1 MVPGPGSPIA
11 VGAAPNGI
19 ATGDFN
25 GDGNLDLAVANR
37 DSNSVSVLLG
47 DGRGAFKE
55 APGSPLPA
63 GRAPVFVVVGDIN
76 EDGSPDLLMSQH
88 EGTYDVIR
96 LQGDGQGGFK
106 SFGRPLRTKKSTDP
120 HGHGIALAD
129 VDGDSHLDLITLNAG
144 VHQGKGDE
152 SISVFRGNGR
162 GGFRLAA
169 GSPIPIGGTPAYLA
183 MADLNKDGSAEL
195 VTTLE
200 AKAELR
206 ILLADKKGGFTP
218 TPSPPRLAGPG
229 LTLGDLDGDGNHDL
243 VVTHGDRSHITI
255 LAGDGLGNFRLLHG
269 AFPVGR
275 NSYRVAVGD
284 FNGDR
289 RLDVALSNDAS
300 VTVLFGD
307 GEGQLQPVPG
317 SPFSVGENPLEI
329 AVGDFNKDGK
339 DDLAAANRRSNTVS
353 ILLAR

>member
-1 MVPGPGSPIA
+1 
-11 VGAAPNGI
+11 
-19 ATGDFN
+19 
-25 GDGNLDLAVANR
+25 LAVANR
-37 DSNSVSVLLG
+37 DSDTVSVLLG
-47 DGRGAFKE
+47 DGRGGFQE
-55 APGSPLPA
+55 ATGSPLPA
-63 GRAPVFVVVGDIN
+63 GHAPVFVVVGDIN
-76 EDGSPDLLMSQH
+76 EDGNPDLLVSQH
-88 EGTYDVIR
+88 EGTNDVIR
-96 LQGDGQGGFK
+96 LLGDGQGGFTR
-106 SFGRPLRTKKSTDP
+106 FRRPLRTKNSSRP

-162 GGFRLAA
+162 GGFRLAR
-169 GSPIPIGGTPAYLA
+169 GSPIPIGGTPAHLA
-183 MADLNKDGSAEL
+183 LGDVNRDGTPDLA
-195 VTTLE
+195 TTLE

-218 TPSPPRLAGPG
+218 SPDAPRLGG
-229 LTLGDLDGDGNHDL
+229 HSLTLGDLTGDGNQDL

-255 LAGDGLGNFRLLHG
+255 LMGDGQGNFRLLHD

-275 NSYRVAVGD
+275 NCYRAAVGD

-307 GEGQLQPVPG
+307 AEGQLQPAPG
-317 SPFSVGENPLEI
+317 SPFPVGENPLEI
-329 AVGDFNKDGK
+329 VVGDFNKDGK